1 MKCFEGMYPFI
12 DENGRTKRLILN
24 LKLLNQDYY
33 QSILSLLTKENIIL
47 VLMIIMEQIIQVI
60 G

>member
-24 LKLLNQDYY
+24 LELLNQDYY
-33 QSILSLLTKENIIL
+33 QSILSLLTKENIML